1 MRPGLVAEFTAA
13 NEMKQTEHQAPPRGQ
28 RRYAHNV
35 PQSNDSHQAPPRGQ
49 RRYAHNVPQSNDS
62 HMRLRLL
69 GEMYTKLY
77 DEACAKHNEAYVI
90 GVAYS
95 NLQTQILGA
104 NYTRPLNAQRPM
116 NSCSQASPKLGGKD
130 EREENPL
137 SYFDKDKNKD
147 AVKDLPSLD
156 STSEPGMNFRSPR
169 RRGCR
174 GAGSKLKNRAKYTA
188 DKANR
193 SIRNDNLRTTEFL
206 SPESHQ
212 GTSVNKSTF
221 NDGKMFE
228 RNKQRGKRHVHS
240 DHIAADRGNEST
252 SASLC
257 SKSQSPLEEEPLVV
271 KACQPGPV
279 PISEQEMPILTIKFP
294 TSELEIPILTIT
306 FESDSPELC
315 TACTEGSAL
324 PVAEQKDNV
333 TNEGETV
340 QERFVPLSRDQEE
353 AINEAKDTLKDAE
366 WKAKLKQKMNPT
378 WFEDYK
384 CQSCG
389 TDPSCCWVNWSWKRE
404 PSDEAVDSV
413 SPMAADIAEA
423 IALSTMWCT
432 HHNRIRSEECNTKCD
447 VNLIEM
453 SYSPMVGAR
462 LITESFTRPI
472 RTEPNKDFY
481 EQHRCCSNQYYKQD
495 ENGKIIMPEQLYYDP
510 TKMCCYE
517 LYQNGKGPNIMHD
530 LQTNIAVV
538 TETVV
543 YPAFGAAKEA
553 IEAGLS
559 SEEIAKVV
567 VEEYEK
573 ACAEFKQKLSEN
585 VLKEKNSRE
594 ERELAEEVAAEA
606 AVQAEAT
613 AQAAAAKRAAKKA
626 AKKKAKQSPGL

>member
-1 MRPGLVAEFTAA
+1 MGNPVSSPHTAA
-13 NEMKQTEHQAPPRGQ
+13 NATKRTQHQAPRRGQ
-28 RRYAHNV
+28 
-35 PQSNDSHQAPPRGQ
+35 HQAPRRGQ
-49 RRYAHNVPQSNDS
+49 QNYAHELPQSDDS

-95 NLQTQILGA
+95 NLQTQMLGT
-104 NYTRPLNAQRPM
+104 NYTRPLYAQRPM
-116 NSCSQASPKLGGKD
+116 NTCSQASPKLGGKD

-193 SIRNDNLRTTEFL
+193 SIRNDNLRTTESL

-221 NDGKMFE
+221 NDGEMFE
-228 RNKQRGKRHVHS
+228 RNKQRGKTHVRS
-240 DHIAADRGNEST
+240 EHIAADRGNESI
-252 SASLC
+252 SASIC
-257 SKSQSPLEEEPLVV
+257 SKSQLPLEEEPSVV
-271 KACQPGPV
+271 KACQPGPRS
-279 PISEQEMPILTIKFP
+279 I
-294 TSELEIPILTIT
+294 SELEMPKLTIT
-306 FESDSPELC
+306 LPSDPETPMLTIAFTEGFEL
-315 TACTEGSAL
+315 CTEGSAP

-340 QERFVPLSRDQEE
+340 QERFVPLSRDQEQ

-389 TDPSCCWVNWSWKRE
+389 TDPDCCWVNYSWKRE
-404 PSDEAVDSV
+404 PSQEAVDSL
-413 SPMAADIAEA
+413 SPMARDIAKA

-453 SYSPMVGAR
+453 SYSPMAGAR
-462 LITESFTRPI
+462 LITKSLTRPI

-481 EQHRCCSNQYYKQD
+481 EHHRCCSNQYYKHD
-495 ENGKIIMPEQLYYDP
+495 GNGERTGENYYDP
-510 TKMCCYE
+510 TKM
-517 LYQNGKGPNIMHD
+517 
-530 LQTNIAVV
+530 
-538 TETVV
+538 
-543 YPAFGAAKEA
+543 
-553 IEAGLS
+553 
-559 SEEIAKVV
+559 
-567 VEEYEK
+567 
-573 ACAEFKQKLSEN
+573 
-585 VLKEKNSRE
+585 
-594 ERELAEEVAAEA
+594 
-606 AVQAEAT
+606 
-613 AQAAAAKRAAKKA
+613 
-626 AKKKAKQSPGL
+626 

>member
-1 MRPGLVAEFTAA
+1 MGIPVSSPHTAA
-13 NEMKQTEHQAPPRGQ
+13 NATKRNQHQAPRRGQ
-28 RRYAHNV
+28 QNYAHEL
-35 PQSNDSHQAPPRGQ
+35 PQSD
-49 RRYAHNVPQSNDS
+49 DS

-69 GEMYTKLY
+69 GEIYTKLY

-137 SYFDKDKNKD
+137 SYFDKAANHGEVFHTTEIPLSSKSGEVGISPCNSSLTRIVKEKNKD

-156 STSEPGMNFRSPR
+156 STSEPVMNFRYN

-174 GAGSKLKNRAKYTA
+174 GAKSKLKNQAKYIA
-188 DKANR
+188 NKANR
-193 SIRNDNLRTTEFL
+193 SAHN
-206 SPESHQ
+206 
-212 GTSVNKSTF
+212 
-221 NDGKMFE
+221 
-228 RNKQRGKRHVHS
+228 
-240 DHIAADRGNEST
+240 AADGGNERT

-257 SKSQSPLEEEPLVV
+257 SKSQLPLEEEPSVV
-271 KACQPGPV
+271 KACQPGSR
-279 PISEQEMPILTIKFP
+279 PISELEMPK
-294 TSELEIPILTIT
+294 LTIT
-306 FESDSPELC
+306 FPSDPETPMLTITFTESHELC
-315 TACTEGSAL
+315 TACTEGSE
-324 PVAEQKDNV
+324 PPIAEQKGNV
-333 TNEGETV
+333 TNEEETV
-340 QERFVPLSRDQEE
+340 QVRFVPLSRDQED

-389 TDPSCCWVNWSWKRE
+389 TDPSCCWVNWSQKRE
-404 PSDEAVDSV
+404 PSDEAVNSL
-413 SPMAADIAEA
+413 SPMARDIAKA

-447 VNLIEM
+447 ENLIEM
-453 SYSPMVGAR
+453 TYSPMAGAR
-462 LITESFTRPI
+462 LITKSLTRPI

-481 EQHRCCSNQYYKQD
+481 EQHRCCSGQYYKQD
-495 ENGKIIMPEQLYYDP
+495 ENGKRIMPEQLYYDP

-517 LYQNGKGPNIMHD
+517 LYQNGNGPNIMHD
-530 LQTNIAVV
+530 LQRNIAVV
-538 TETVV
+538 TENVV
-543 YPAFGAAKEA
+543 YPAFEAAKEA

-567 VEEYEK
+567 VGEYEK
-573 ACAEFKQKLSEN
+573 TCAEFKQKLREN
-585 VLKEKNSRE
+585 VRKETNSRE
-594 ERELAEEVAAEA
+594 ERELAEEVAAEVEATIQGA
-606 AVQAEAT
+606 AVKLAEYVALAALAEEALKAEAA
-613 AQAAAAKRAAKKA
+613 AQAAAVKRAAKKA
-626 AKKKAKQSPGL
+626 AKKAKRVG